1 MKTYNMNNEKKDNKE
16 LSPDDLKEVSGGF
29 LSEIVHDSIY
39 LKDLGL
45 LPDTVGDIY
54 TLCHWDDTTSF
65 VEGGWAKVGIT
76 CVTSYEC
83 CNDYYYQGQKISR
96 DDTLEIARK
105 ACIKGPKI
113 GPIV

>member
-1 MKTYNMNNEKKDNKE
+1 MN
-16 LSPDDLKEVSGGF
+16 PDDLNKASGGF
-29 LSEIVHDSIY
+29 LSEIVNDSIY

-54 TLCHWDDTTSF
+54 TLFNWDDATSF

-83 CNDYYYQGQKISR
+83 CNEYYYQGQKISR
-96 DDTLEIARK
+96 DDALEIAKR
-105 ACIKGPKI
+105 ACIKGPQI
-113 GPIV
+113 GPKA